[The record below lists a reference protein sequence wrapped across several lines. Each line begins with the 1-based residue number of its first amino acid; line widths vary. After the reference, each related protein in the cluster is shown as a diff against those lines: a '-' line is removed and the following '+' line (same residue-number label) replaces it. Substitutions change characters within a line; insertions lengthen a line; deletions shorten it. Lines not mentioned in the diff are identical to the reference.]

1 VDINAQFSINNL
13 AKSQE
18 KKKVFIL
25 IVSCRC
31 ANNTLKDIAS
41 HRKELLLTDPRFFGH
56 VTVNTHI
63 FFFGLALALN
73 EIQTHQLRQALI
85 A

>member
-1 VDINAQFSINNL
+1 MDINAQFSINNL

-41 HRKELLLTDPRFFGH
+41 HRKELLLCNIGKTIYSHFHCRRGRDCMAVGFTTTYAISACR
-56 VTVNTHI
+56 N
-63 FFFGLALALN
+63 
-73 EIQTHQLRQALI
+73 
-85 A
+85 